1 MARVKYLEKSDVNEE
16 QRWIYDKYEGYGRFM
31 NQVRVFSH
39 RPVLLKHLMGMLLEM
54 AEEPIVDK
62 RHTEIA
68 LVAVSKLN
76 ECRYCVAHHVPRLL
90 DTGLEPETASRILD
104 EDCPGLTELDRLV
117 RDYAVQVTLD
127 SKKVS
132 EDLFAKLQSFYTE
145 AQIVDLTCRITM
157 CGFFNRFNEALRF
170 DMEDG
175 VIEDLMSKGGDLSEL
190 PRSLD

>member
-16 QRWIYDKYEGYGRFM
+16 LRWIYDKYEGYGRFM
-31 NQVRVFSH
+31 NQVRVFAH

-62 RHTEIA
+62 RHIEIA

-90 DTGLEPETASRILD
+90 DTGLKAETASRILD

-157 CGFFNRFNEALRF
+157 CGFFNRFNEALRI

-175 VIEDLMSKGGDLSEL
+175 VIEDLMSKGGNLSEL
-190 PRSLD
+190 PRSFD

>member
-16 QRWIYDKYEGYGRFM
+16 LRWIYDKYEGYGRFM

-90 DTGLEPETASRILD
+90 DTGLEGFPFAVVENHNYAF
-104 EDCPGLTELDRLV
+104 ELSAI
-117 RDYAVQVTLD
+117 YAVI
-127 SKKVS
+127 
-132 EDLFAKLQSFYTE
+132 SFFFLCAGPGRLSAFRKTN
-145 AQIVDLTCRITM
+145 RITYYPQ
-157 CGFFNRFNEALRF
+157 GK
-170 DMEDG
+170 
-175 VIEDLMSKGGDLSEL
+175 S
-190 PRSLD
+190 